1 MEGSESLVI
10 VDFSSLSLV
19 KTEMEKDGVSEC
31 NDSKEKIQV
40 WHITMSLSVKRI
52 ITDFITIW
60 LIVGICFI
68 NNQFSVRIWR
78 ENVLV
83 AVEIKRLE
91 VYLLILLT
99 EEVVIH

>member
-1 MEGSESLVI
+1 MI

-19 KTEMEKDGVSEC
+19 KTEMEKDGMSEC

-40 WHITMSLSVKRI
+40 WHITVTLSVKRI

-60 LIVGICFI
+60 FIVGVWFI
-68 NNQFSVRIWR
+68 HNQLSVGVWR

-91 VYLLILLT
+91 LVFEIDTY
-99 EEVVIH
+99 

>member
-83 AVEIKRLE
+83 AVEIKSL

>member
-1 MEGSESLVI
+1 MI

-19 KTEMEKDGVSEC
+19 KTEMEKDGVSKC

-60 LIVGICFI
+60 FIVGVGFVHD
-68 NNQFSVRIWR
+68 QVSVRVWR

-83 AVEIKRLE
+83 AVEIKDKN
-91 VYLLILLT
+91 
-99 EEVVIH
+99 